1 MNERELLNSCAE
13 ACNKLITCNS
23 VVASITNAVTVNLVA
38 NTQLAVGASAAMVY
52 MDDEIDALM
61 QVASSCYLNMGTL
74 LPVHADS
81 MVQAMITCHDL
92 EKPYVIDP
100 VGLGI
105 GAIRDHVLRVA
116 QTVPP
121 AIIRGN
127 ASEIIGL
134 ARLWELDVKK
144 HASHTAGASG
154 ASAASAPRGVDSVD
168 TVDDALP
175 SARALAAFTHGAVII
190 SGEHDIVTDGTHTAF
205 LLGGSPFMPL
215 VTGMGC
221 SQGGIAA
228 AYAAVA
234 DPFVAAL
241 CTSALYKAAGMEVHD
256 EAHGPASFQTL
267 FVDALYKITR
277 NDPAA
282 SFESVFLR
290 LV

>member
-13 ACNKLITCNS
+13 ACNKLITNNS

-52 MDDEIDALM
+52 MDDEINALM
-61 QVASSCYLNMGTL
+61 QIASSCYLNMATL

-81 MVQAMITCHDL
+81 MVQAMLSCHDL

-100 VGLGI
+100 VGLGM

-121 AIIRGN
+121 AIVRGN

-134 ARLWELDVKK
+134 ARLWELEVKK
-144 HASHTAGASG
+144 HASHAAGASG
-154 ASAASAPRGVDSVD
+154 ASAPRGVDSVD

-175 SARALAAFTHGAVII
+175 SAQALANFTHGAVIV

-256 EAHGPASFQTL
+256 KAHGPASFQTL

>member
-13 ACNKLITCNS
+13 ACNKLITNNS

-52 MDDEIDALM
+52 MDDEINALM
-61 QVASSCYLNMGTL
+61 QIASSCYLNMGTL

-81 MVQAMITCHDL
+81 MVQAMISCHDL

-100 VGLGI
+100 VGLGM

-121 AIIRGN
+121 AIVRGN

-144 HASHTAGASG
+144 HASHAAGASG
-154 ASAASAPRGVDSVD
+154 ASDASAPRGVDSVD

-175 SARALAAFTHGAVII
+175 SAQALANFTHGAVIV

-221 SQGGIAA
+221 S
-228 AYAAVA
+228 
-234 DPFVAAL
+234 
-241 CTSALYKAAGMEVHD
+241 
-256 EAHGPASFQTL
+256 
-267 FVDALYKITR
+267 
-277 NDPAA
+277 
-282 SFESVFLR
+282 
-290 LV
+290 

>member
-13 ACNKLITCNS
+13 ACNKLITNNS

-52 MDDEIDALM
+52 MDDEINALM
-61 QVASSCYLNMGTL
+61 QIASSCYLNMATL

-81 MVQAMITCHDL
+81 MVQAMISCYDL

-100 VGLGI
+100 VGLGM

-121 AIIRGN
+121 AIVRGN

-144 HASHTAGASG
+144 HASHAAGALG
-154 ASAASAPRGVDSVD
+154 ASAPRGVDSVD

-175 SARALAAFTHGAVII
+175 SAQALANFTHGAVIV